1 MTASTWLVI
10 AIILFTLAGALF
22 AAAVIMF
29 FVMNIPSIIGDLS
42 GRTLAKGI
50 QNIRSENA
58 YANSKNA
65 RAANR
70 RNNPDRQFSIGN
82 EYSKEKGYN
91 TSLAHVSR
99 RLDINTLR
107 GNKSETSSGGTGEK
121 MSVPPSANNSYNEY
135 TQAAAVLDTSNN
147 QYTNATTVLDTSNN
161 QYTNATTVLDNA
173 NNQYTNATTVLNNA
187 NNQYTN
193 ATTVLDNANN
203 QYTNATTVLNNAN
216 NQYTNATTVLNN
228 ANNQY
233 TNATTVLNNSNNQ
246 YTNAKAVFN
255 NRNTRYSNNMY
266 TKMNT
271 YYDDQYTQSTTILGG
286 ENTNNDLIIDSY
298 YNEYTQG
305 TTVLSN
311 GQNANAQANGDFI
324 SAQTNKPQSNLPLGF
339 RVVRRVS
346 VTHCNEV
353 I

>member
-193 ATTVLDNANN
+193 ATTVL
-203 QYTNATTVLNNAN
+203 NNAN